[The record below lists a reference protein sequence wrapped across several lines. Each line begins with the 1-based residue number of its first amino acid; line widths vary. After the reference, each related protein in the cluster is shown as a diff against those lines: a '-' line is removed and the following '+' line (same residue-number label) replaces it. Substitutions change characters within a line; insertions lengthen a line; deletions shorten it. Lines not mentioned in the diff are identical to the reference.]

1 MADIYTRA
9 GRSAL
14 MARIR
19 STGNAS
25 TEAALARVLRA
36 AGLSGWRRQQ
46 AVRGRDRAGEVF
58 RVRPD
63 FIFRARRVAVFVDGC
78 FWHGCPEHGGR
89 PKGNAA
95 FWRAKFA
102 RNRERDRRDTRRL
115 RAAGWTVLRL
125 WEHELR
131 AGRRA
136 ALLRKLG
143 RVLAVDSSKQEARP
157 RGRASRA
164 SGRTAQSAR

>member
-1 MADIYTRA
+1 MADIYTPA

-19 STGNAS
+19 SRGNAS
-25 TEAALARVLRA
+25 TEGALARVLRA

-46 AVRGRDRAGEVF
+46 VVRGRDRVGGPF
-58 RVRPD
+58 RTRPD
-63 FIFRARRVAVFVDGC
+63 FVFRALRVAVFVDGC
-78 FWHGCPEHGGR
+78 FWHGCPAHGGR
-89 PKGNAA
+89 PRGNRA
-95 FWRAKFA
+95 FWARKFRA
-102 RNRERDRRDTRRL
+102 NRARDRRDTRNL

-131 AGRRA
+131 ARGRA
-136 ALLRKLG
+136 ALLRRLRRALG
-143 RVLAVDSSKQEARP
+143 AEPAQQKARP
-157 RGRASRA
+157 SGRASGR